1 MNMKKKIQ
9 VGVKKRSNSCWNY
22 ELTQS
27 FRCSYSDDDD
37 TSLMVMTTKESNPM
51 IRGQK

>member
-1 MNMKKKIQ
+1 MNMKKKFKWAL
-9 VGVKKRSNSCWNY
+9 KKGSNNCWNY

>member
-1 MNMKKKIQ
+1 MNMKKKLKWALKKGPTV
-9 VGVKKRSNSCWNY
+9 VGHY